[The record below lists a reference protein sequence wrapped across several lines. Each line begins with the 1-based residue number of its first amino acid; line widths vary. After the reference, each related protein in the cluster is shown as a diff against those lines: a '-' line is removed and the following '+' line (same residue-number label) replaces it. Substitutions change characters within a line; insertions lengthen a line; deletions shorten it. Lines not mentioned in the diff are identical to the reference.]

1 MTTLQTILLTILV
14 LLELVR
20 LVILILSARKNK
32 AIDEQNNNLMR
43 VYGKL
48 EYWLDREDERE
59 DGE

>member
-1 MTTLQTILLTILV
+1 MTTFQTILLAILV
-14 LLELVR
+14 FFELMR

-59 DGE
+59 DV

>member
-1 MTTLQTILLTILV
+1 MTTLQTILLAILV
-14 LLELVR
+14 FFELMR

-43 VYGKL
+43 VYQKL

-59 DGE
+59 DV